1 MTEPR
6 RDPDNQHPGGK
17 GCVSCAVIESLV
29 VAIAVLVSAAWIP
42 SVRAQ
47 DPTSAPT
54 ATPTVPAAPTIP
66 AVAPYF
72 SIGDSISDAE
82 GASSRDLGYV
92 ALFAA
97 EAWEILDLPGEPSAR
112 GEFGRRG
119 GETSTSILAVGG
131 QLDLATAEIRSRN
144 SDTDAA
150 NDVRLISVD
159 IGGNDF
165 RALTR
170 SDSPCAVSVVSPD
183 CQAAV
188 AQVIGAFS
196 ANYPIILQR
205 IREAAGPDAII
216 VAMAFY
222 NPFSGT
228 GQAVDAP
235 GDIVAAQMTAQ
246 AKTVATASPVDA
258 VWVDLA
264 AVFQGK
270 APTLTRIMEDPP
282 NIHAND
288 AGHAAIAAAMTAA
301 LRAAVEDAEPPAPP
315 ETGDSQLATPDSTS
329 TAGIVLVLA
338 AVAVGALSVR
348 RVTRG

>member
-1 MTEPR
+1 MR
-6 RDPDNQHPGGK
+6 SSRI
-17 GCVSCAVIESLV
+17 AF
-29 VAIAVLVSAAWIP
+29 VAIAVLVSAAWVP

-47 DPTSAPT
+47 DPSPSPT
-54 ATPTVPAAPTIP
+54 ATPTAPTAPSIP
-66 AVAPYF
+66 EVAPYF
-72 SIGDSISDAE
+72 SIGDSIADAE
-82 GASSRDLGYV
+82 GASSHELGYV

-119 GETSTSILAVGG
+119 GETSTSMLAAGG
-131 QLDLATAEIRSRN
+131 QLDLATAEIRDRN
-144 SDTDAA
+144 SDADAA

-170 SDSPCAVSVVSPD
+170 ADSPCLISVVSPD

-196 ANYPIILQR
+196 ANYPVILQR
-205 IREAAGPDAII
+205 IREAAGPDTLI

-246 AKTVATASPVDA
+246 AKAVATAAPVNA
-258 VWVDLA
+258 IWVDLA

-270 APTLTRIMEDPP
+270 APQLTHITEDPP
-282 NIHAND
+282 NIHPND
-288 AGHAAIAAAMTAA
+288 AGYAAIAAAMTQS

-315 ETGDSQLATPDSTS
+315 DTGNTQPVSRDSTAA
-329 TAGIVLVLA
+329 AGILFVIVALTA
-338 AVAVGALSVR
+338 ATLSVR
-348 RVTRG
+348 RITRA